1 MNLDVTLQFAL
12 TASISV
18 SDQFAAG
25 EVRRLGYRD
34 DRLRLDHATTI

>member
-25 EVRRLGYRD
+25 CSQAAAVSR
-34 DRLRLDHATTI
+34 

>member
-18 SDQFAAG
+18 SDQFVAG
-25 EVRRLGYRD
+25 CSQAVRISR
-34 DRLRLDHATTI
+34 